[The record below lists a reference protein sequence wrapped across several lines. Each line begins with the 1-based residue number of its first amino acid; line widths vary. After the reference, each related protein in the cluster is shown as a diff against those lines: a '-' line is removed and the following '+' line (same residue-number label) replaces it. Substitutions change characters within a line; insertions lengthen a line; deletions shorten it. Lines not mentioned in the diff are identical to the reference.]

1 MEWNGRGL
9 NMPFD
14 RCTKCKTTHWT
25 DKPCPPLFKVCWEE
39 YDPDEWFK
47 VRAETAR
54 DAAEKWAE
62 QFDSNHD
69 DVIIF
74 NGEAENVIV
83 RDSSGK
89 TFRFAIAAEYSKE
102 YDAYGKEE
110 TAEEKTALQTTS
122 DN

>member
-1 MEWNGRGL
+1 
-9 NMPFD
+9 
-14 RCTKCKTTHWT
+14 
-25 DKPCPPLFKVCWEE
+25 LFEVCWEQ
-39 YDPDEWFK
+39 YDPEEWFK
-47 VRAETAR
+47 VRAQDPRE
-54 DAAEKWAE
+54 AAIKWAAK
-62 QFDSNHD
+62 FDDDHD
-69 DVIIF
+69 DEIIQE
-74 NGEAENVIV
+74 GEAQNVIV